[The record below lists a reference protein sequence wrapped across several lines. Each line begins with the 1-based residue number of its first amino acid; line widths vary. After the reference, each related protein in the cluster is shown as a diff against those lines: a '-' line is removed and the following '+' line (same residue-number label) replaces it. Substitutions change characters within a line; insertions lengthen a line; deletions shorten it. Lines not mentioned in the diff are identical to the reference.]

1 MTLAADDYDA
11 ATSSEKNHQRIGF
24 LRADEI
30 ARVHRT

>member
-1 MTLAADDYDA
+1 MTLAADDDDA
-11 ATSSEKNHQRIGF
+11 ATSRENHHQRIGF